1 MKFGVK
7 VTATTYFFIEAE
19 DQEEATKKIDKM
31 SDDELLKG
39 CFLDVS
45 IENEED

>member
-19 DQEEATKKIDKM
+19 DQEEAIEKIDKM
-31 SDDELLKG
+31 SNDEILKD
-39 CFLDVS
+39 CFVDVS
-45 IENEED
+45 IDDEED